1 MINLFPDEVQIAI
14 ALGDFVP
21 DNTVGKRAAVKK
33 EPANAGSLDLDLI
46 FQERGLDLDYMQKVL
61 QDYNQS
67 VQFSKS
73 LKERVVN
80 EADETRFHK
89 SSLTSEHSDIRD
101 LSESL

>member
-1 MINLFPDEVQIAI
+1 MDFCIKCLLKNYKIVKNNQVLKFYENQKIYEFYVKNKSALLINLFPDEVQIAI

-61 QDYNQS
+61 QDYN
-67 VQFSKS
+67 
-73 LKERVVN
+73 
-80 EADETRFHK
+80 
-89 SSLTSEHSDIRD
+89 
-101 LSESL
+101 